1 MIDNDEG
8 WKSYNKHKKKR
19 DKKKQKFSSTWNKP
33 HNYQFELLKQE
44 TTFAVSVGLN
54 SPYTYRTSI
63 ASYFFVLTQVNINP
77 STHDQGIT
85 TQINVQNEV
94 QDNIKF
100 QNVKPGWTGFW
111 F

>member
-1 MIDNDEG
+1 M
-8 WKSYNKHKKKR
+8 HKKKER
-19 DKKKQKFSSTWNKP
+19 KKSKSFLLLETNHIIINLNCSNKT
-33 HNYQFELLKQE
+33 

-100 QNVKPGWTGFW
+100 QNFKPR
-111 F
+111 